1 MTKAMFNFSFGWFR
15 KNREEKQEV
24 VETPIVETPVESV
37 YYEKPYRKMKLVND
51 VITIVFM
58 DGNIISK
65 SGMTQQDFVDVRNAQ
80 SEEEILDILTN
91 EETKKEVEAQKVDVQ
106 RVENI
111 VKGYEVLFNIT
122 DDVYEE
128 NGSVYFKGISRTV
141 PPMLVEKLCEIA
153 SHYAM
158 EPYNSILEDEEYV
171 AHKRFFMWCCLNPR
185 AEVVDKLYEFLETNN
200 MKITR
205 QGFFVGLRNV
215 VKVEG
220 ADAEY
225 IAAITNAYHKVRAV
239 WKKNPVL
246 YTFYRNNVTQEY
258 GITKSNVPQ
267 KEWEMLGN
275 LNDLY
280 INLPSDKENRF
291 TDNYSR
297 TFDIRI
303 GQPVSMKPEECSWST
318 ADCAE
323 KGLHFAGYT
332 SPYVLCGDTTVF
344 TLHNPMKVVGIGSV
358 KGRCYEYLP
367 FMVTTVQE
375 ADEIMKSR
383 DFDFLQLDEQYAIEE
398 LENLNQKVR
407 DGFAAEA
414 RKYEFNLPTI
424 STKEMSN
431 IISSLE
437 EMKASIEN
445 RVVKV

>member
-1 MTKAMFNFSFGWFR
+1 MFNFSFGWFR
-15 KNREEKQEV
+15 KNQEKQEV
-24 VETPIVETPVESV
+24 VEAPVVENQ
-37 YYEKPYRKMKLVND
+37 EKPYRKMKLVND
-51 VITIVFM
+51 VITIVFR

-65 SGMTQQDFVDVRNAQ
+65 SGMTQRDFVNVRNAR
-80 SEEEILDILTN
+80 SEEQILNILTN
-91 EETKKEVEAQKVDVQ
+91 EEAKKEIEAQKVENQ

-122 DDVYEE
+122 DDLYEE
-128 NGSVYFKGISRTV
+128 NGSVYFQGISRSV
-141 PPMLVEKLCEIA
+141 PSLLVKKLCEIA
-153 SHYAM
+153 SRYDAT
-158 EPYNSILEDEEYV
+158 EPIFFNAILEDEEYV
-171 AHKRFFMWCCLNPR
+171 ALKRFFMWCCLNPR

-205 QGFFVGLRNV
+205 QGFFVALRNV

-220 ADAEY
+220 ADTEY
-225 IAAITNAYHKVRAV
+225 VAAISNAYQKVKAI

-246 YTFYRNNVTQEY
+246 YTFYRNVVTQEY

-267 KEWEMLGN
+267 KEWEVIGN

-280 INLPSDKENRF
+280 INLPSNDENRF
-291 TDNYSR
+291 TDQYTR

-323 KGLHFAGYT
+323 KGLHFAGHT

-383 DFDFLQLDEQYAIEE
+383 DFDFLQLDEQYAIDE

-407 DGFAAEA
+407 EGFAAEA
-414 RKYEFNLPTI
+414 KKYDFNLPTI
-424 STKEMSN
+424 STKEVSN

-437 EMKASIEN
+437 EMKSSIEN

>member
-1 MTKAMFNFSFGWFR
+1 MFNFSFGWFR
-15 KNREEKQEV
+15 KNQEV
-24 VETPIVETPVESV
+24 TKEVVAENATVVVE
-37 YYEKPYRKMKLVND
+37 EKPYRKMKLVND
-51 VITIVFM
+51 VITIVFR

-91 EETKKEVEAQKVDVQ
+91 EETKKEMEAQKVENQ

-128 NGSVYFKGISRTV
+128 NGSVYFKGISRSV
-141 PPMLVEKLCEIA
+141 PSLLVKRLCEIA
-153 SHYAM
+153 AHYAM
-158 EPYNSILEDEEYV
+158 EPYNFILEDEEYV
-171 AHKRFFMWCCLNPR
+171 ALKRFFMWCCLNPR

-205 QGFFVGLRNV
+205 QGFFVALRNV

-220 ADAEY
+220 ADTEY
-225 IAAITNAYHKVRAV
+225 VAAITNAYQKVRAI

-246 YTFYRNNVTQEY
+246 YTFYRNTVTQEY

-267 KEWEMLGN
+267 KEWEMIGN

-280 INLPSDKENRF
+280 INLPSNDENRF
-291 TDNYSR
+291 TDNHTR

-303 GQPVSMKPEECSWST
+303 GKPVSMKPEECNWST
-318 ADCAE
+318 DDCGHS
-323 KGLHFAGYT
+323 GLHFGSHTAA
-332 SPYVLCGDTTVF
+332 YVLCGDTTVF

-375 ADEIMKSR
+375 ADEIMKSK
-383 DFDFLQLDEQYAIEE
+383 DFDFLQLDEQYAIDE
-398 LENLNQKVR
+398 LENLNEKVR
-407 DGFAAEA
+407 EGFAAEA
-414 RKYEFNLPTI
+414 RKYEFNFPTI
-424 STKEMSN
+424 STKEVSN

>member
-1 MTKAMFNFSFGWFR
+1 
-15 KNREEKQEV
+15 
-24 VETPIVETPVESV
+24 
-37 YYEKPYRKMKLVND
+37 
-51 VITIVFM
+51 
-58 DGNIISK
+58 
-65 SGMTQQDFVDVRNAQ
+65 
-80 SEEEILDILTN
+80 
-91 EETKKEVEAQKVDVQ
+91 
-106 RVENI
+106 
-111 VKGYEVLFNIT
+111 
-122 DDVYEE
+122 
-128 NGSVYFKGISRTV
+128 
-141 PPMLVEKLCEIA
+141 
-153 SHYAM
+153 
-158 EPYNSILEDEEYV
+158 
-171 AHKRFFMWCCLNPR
+171 
-185 AEVVDKLYEFLETNN
+185 

-220 ADAEY
+220 ADSEY
-225 IAAITNAYHKVRAV
+225 VAAITNAYHKVRAV
-239 WKKNPVL
+239 WKKNPAL
-246 YTFYRNNVTQEY
+246 YTFYYNIDEEVY
-258 GITKSNVPQ
+258 GITRSVITPQFQEKNNVVH
-267 KEWEMLGN
+267 GN
-275 LNDLY
+275 LHDLY

-291 TDNYSR
+291 TDAYSR

-424 STKEMSN
+424 STKEVSK